1 MRPGSGGTRLR
12 KCLVIGRSGETADN
26 PIADEPVAHSATTH
40 ARPASLFP
48 GNAKLR
54 ERAGDYVERESDRLT
69 STQMRPD
76 DPKNQHGAVHK
87 SGPALV
93 LGALGVVYGDIGTSP
108 LYAFR
113 EALHASGQTKEL
125 VDGQQILGLLS
136 MIVWA
141 LTIIVSVK
149 YVGFVLRADNKG
161 EGGTLSLMTLARE
174 SAAGKPVWILILGVI
189 GASLFLGDAIITP
202 AISVLSAVEGLQ
214 VVAPQLS
221 NWVVPATLTIL
232 ANLFFVQRFGTG
244 GVAAVFGPITALWF
258 LVLGITGLVHIA
270 EHPGILAAISPHHAI
285 GYLLNHTGIAIVV
298 LGAVFLSVTGAEA
311 LYVDLGHFGRR
322 PIIIAWFGLVFPCL
336 LLNYFGQGAFVLTH
350 PEQVTHPF
358 FGMQPDWAKLPMV
371 TLATLA
377 TVIASQAVISGAYS
391 LIRQAMH
398 LNLLPRFDIRH
409 TSETQAGQIF
419 MPQVNLLLF
428 IAVVILVVN
437 FRSSSNLSAAY
448 GIAVTGEMLITAVL
462 LFVVMRNIW
471 HWSLLP
477 TIAVTIPLLAID
489 TSFFIANA
497 AKFAQGG
504 WVPVVVACT
513 VALLMQ
519 TWLSGRKLLAE
530 RTRADEVPLE
540 GILGSLA
547 QRQVPTVPGTAVFL
561 TSDIEGAPTALL
573 HSLKHY
579 KVLHEQNVILGV
591 VTSTSPYVA
600 DEDKIFLESFNP
612 RFSRMI
618 ITFGYMET
626 PNIPRALVLAKQLGM
641 KFDIM
646 STSFFLSRRT
656 LIPSARKGLPFW
668 QDRVFIALAKNAS
681 SATEYFHLPTGR
693 VVELGIQ
700 VAI

>member
-1 MRPGSGGTRLR
+1 MQ
-12 KCLVIGRSGETADN
+12 A
-26 PIADEPVAHSATTH
+26 
-40 ARPASLFP
+40 
-48 GNAKLR
+48 
-54 ERAGDYVERESDRLT
+54 
-69 STQMRPD
+69 D
-76 DPKNQHGAVHK
+76 DPQHQDGLAHK
-87 SGPALV
+87 GGPALV

-113 EALHASGQTKEL
+113 EALHASGQAEGM
-125 VDGQQILGLLS
+125 VDGAQVIGLLS

-141 LTIIVSVK
+141 LTIIVSLK

-174 SAAGKPVWILILGVI
+174 SAAGRPVWILILGVI

-232 ANLFFVQRFGTG
+232 AGLFFVQRFGTG
-244 GVAAVFGPITALWF
+244 GVAAIFGPVTALWF

-270 EHPGILAAISPHHAI
+270 EHPGILAAISPHYAV
-285 GYLLNHTGIAIVV
+285 GYLFNHTGIAIAV
-298 LGAVFLSVTGAEA
+298 LGAVFLAVTGAEA

-336 LLNYFGQGAFVLTH
+336 LLNYFGQGAFVFAH
-350 PEQVTHPF
+350 PEQVSHPF

-371 TLATLA
+371 ILATLA

-428 IAVVILVVN
+428 LAVVILVIN

-462 LFVVMRNIW
+462 LFVVMRHIW
-471 HWSLLP
+471 HWSLLR
-477 TIAVTIPLLAID
+477 TMIVTIPLLAID
-489 TSFFIANA
+489 TSFFLANA

-519 TWLSGRKLLAE
+519 TWVSGRKLLAD

-547 QRQVPTVPGTAVFL
+547 KRQVPTVPGTAVFL

-579 KVLHEQNVILGV
+579 KVLHEQNIILGV
-591 VTSTSPYVA
+591 MTSTSPYVA

-668 QDRVFIALAKNAS
+668 QDRIFIALAKNAS

-700 VAI
+700 VTI